1 MLIKEVQIKNAFRG
15 LVVISIIG
23 LVAFSCSDPIPRN
36 RQHVKPD
43 LNQTDNV
50 NNESTTTK
58 SKTPKSI
65 GYNEVLKVVDGDTF
79 WILNDNNERK
89 KIRLIGMDT
98 PEVRNT
104 GKKKIGY
111 YGKEASE
118 YVKNLLEGGY
128 VMLEYD
134 VQLLDR
140 YQRTLA
146 YAYLEDG
153 TFLNDL
159 LVREGYAKVATFP
172 PNVKYVDLFI
182 ESEKWARER
191 NLGLWNT
198 P

>member
-1 MLIKEVQIKNAFRG
+1 MLIKKTQIRNIFRR
-15 LVVISIIG
+15 LVVISIIS
-23 LVAFSCSDPIPRN
+23 LVTFSCSDPTPRN
-36 RQHVKPD
+36 RQHSNTKVS
-43 LNQTDNV
+43 QTDNT
-50 NNESTTTK
+50 NNESVTK
-58 SKTPKSI
+58 AKSSKPK
-65 GYNEVLKVVDGDTF
+65 GYNEVVKVVDGDTF
-79 WILNDNNERK
+79 WILNDDNERE

-98 PEVRNT
+98 PEVRNS
-104 GKKKIGY
+104 GRKKIGY

-118 YVKNLLEGGY
+118 YVKSLLEGAY
-128 VMLEYD
+128 VRLEYD

-159 LVREGYAKVATFP
+159 LVREGYAKVSTFP

-182 ESEKWARER
+182 ESEKWARDHS
-191 NLGLWNT
+191 LGLWNV